1 MCVCVIHHAVFGGW
15 TPVTKQDVLGFIST
29 STHTISMYINRMY
42 WGSSR
47 HPHTQYL
54 CIYTLEMFGGWTPV
68 TTYWT
73 STHTMHEL
81 FGEWASITQ
90 QTMCRMCWGSSPH
103 PHTYSGGSF
112 QHSHTQCA
120 EAVWKMNFDVQTE
133 DVQDVLGVQLN
144 INRHSMHG
152 YMGNAK
158 VVWKVNSD
166 KHAKDVQDILG
177 VHLDIHTHTMY
188 WLLGIYTYVK
198 HPYVLYAGFEGYP
211 PTSKRT
217 IRRVSLLCLYIR

>member
-1 MCVCVIHHAVFGGW
+1 MYW
-15 TPVTKQDVLGFIST
+15 GFSST
-29 STHTISMYINRMY
+29 STDT
-42 WGSSR
+42 
-47 HPHTQYL
+47 
-54 CIYTLEMFGGWTPV
+54 
-68 TTYWT
+68 
-73 STHTMHEL
+73 
-81 FGEWASITQ
+81 
-90 QTMCRMCWGSSPH
+90 
-103 PHTYSGGSF
+103 
-112 QHSHTQCA
+112 
-120 EAVWKMNFDVQTE
+120 
-133 DVQDVLGVQLN
+133 
-144 INRHSMHG
+144 HG

-158 VVWKVNSD
+158 VVWKVNSY